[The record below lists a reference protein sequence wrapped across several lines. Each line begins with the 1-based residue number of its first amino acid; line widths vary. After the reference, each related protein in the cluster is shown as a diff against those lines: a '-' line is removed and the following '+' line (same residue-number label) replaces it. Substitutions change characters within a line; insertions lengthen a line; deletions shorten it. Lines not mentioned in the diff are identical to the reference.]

1 VKPDDATRLALEAR
15 KQIKEFA
22 LGWNEQRLLD
32 RFVVTF
38 RFARMSSEQ
47 GIKAR
52 QRQRIPR
59 LAAALASDVYGAMP
73 EFRSELEGLL
83 GPVLPLPACDDRPA
97 TRLLSELDGLSG
109 VSVRFRETLRRLAD
123 SEKTLFARIGRG
135 GDRRS
140 GERTLKSLVMG
151 QAVLLYCEAAAKPG
165 ESPTGPLFRFVN
177 LVGELVLGEEK
188 PFSLNSISAEFRRM
202 RPKARRFNPGVRLR
216 DFYR

>member
-1 VKPDDATRLALEAR
+1 MAR
-15 KQIKEFA
+15 IVDI
-22 LGWNEQRLLD
+22 W
-32 RFVVTF
+32 

-59 LAAALASDVYGAMP
+59 LAAALTSDVYGATP

-83 GPVLPLPACDDRPA
+83 GPVSPLPARDERPA

-109 VSVRFRETLRRLAD
+109 VSVGFRGTLRRLAD
-123 SEKTLFARIGRG
+123 SEKTLSARIGRG
-135 GDRRS
+135 GNRRS

-151 QAVLLYCEAAAKPG
+151 QAVLLYCEASGKPG
-165 ESPTGPLFRFVN
+165 GSPTGPLFRFVN
-177 LVGELVLGEEK
+177 LVGQLVLGEERS
-188 PFSLNSISAEFRRM
+188 FSPNSVSAEFRRM
-202 RPKARRFNPGVRLR
+202 RPKARRFNSEGRLR